1 MEHLLDLFKFFP
13 EAFEGQAGLQI
24 IECLKGGPIS
34 DRLHESLVQACQFSV
49 LIIP

>member
-13 EAFEGQAGLQI
+13 EAFEGQGSPQI
-24 IECLKGGPIS
+24 IECLKGGPIG
-34 DRLHESLVQACQFSV
+34 DRLQSLVQACQFSV